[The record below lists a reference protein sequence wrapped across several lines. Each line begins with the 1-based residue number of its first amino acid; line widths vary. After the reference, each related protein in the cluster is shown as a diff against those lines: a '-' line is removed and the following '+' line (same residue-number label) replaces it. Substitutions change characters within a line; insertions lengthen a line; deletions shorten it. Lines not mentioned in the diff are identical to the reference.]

1 MEGVHPCSYV
11 TEDINVCIVGE
22 YKRLVFI
29 NTFGDDEPNE
39 SNCWNEQNCKNR
51 PTLAR
56 FNENSEAAVVTA
68 GPVSTGLVSAGFA
81 INSALALVLSIACLI
96 Y

>member
-11 TEDINVCIVGE
+11 TEDINVCILGE

-29 NTFGDDEPNE
+29 NTFDDDEPNDN
-39 SNCWNEQNCKNR
+39 NCWNEQNCKNR

-56 FNENSEAAVVTA
+56 FNENSEDAVVAA
-68 GPVSTGLVSAGFA
+68 GPVGAGFA
-81 INSALALVLSIACLI
+81 ANSALALILSIACLI